1 MKTRPLTPSETF
13 GVEAGIYL
21 PPRVLGDAPPPIR
34 SLRLA
39 AVVVIAGTLGSGV
52 VAINTVPAAAH
63 TWHVVS
69 HQTDR
74 ALSRVLGKAEIQTA
88 ELLSD
93 LTATMLPVAEPT
105 VISPIH

>member
-1 MKTRPLTPSETF
+1 MKTRSLTPSETL
-13 GVEAGIYL
+13 GVEAGIYV
-21 PPRVLGDAPPPIR
+21 PPRVLGDAPPPPR

-39 AVVVIAGTLGSGV
+39 AVVVIAGSIGASV
-52 VAINTVPAAAH
+52 VAVNVVPDAAH

-74 ALSRVLGKAEIQTA
+74 ALAHVLGKAEVQTA

-93 LTATMLPVAEPT
+93 LTAGLIPVAEPV
-105 VISPIH
+105 VIPPLH

>member
-1 MKTRPLTPSETF
+1 MKARPLTPSETL
-13 GVEAGIYL
+13 GVEAGIYV
-21 PPRVLGDAPPPIR
+21 PPRVLGDASPPLR

-39 AVVVIAGTLGSGV
+39 AVVVIAGSIGATV
-52 VAINTVPAAAH
+52 VAVNVVPAAAH

-74 ALSRVLGKAEIQTA
+74 ALARVLGKAEVQTA

-93 LTATMLPVAEPT
+93 LTADFAPVAEPT
-105 VISPIH
+105 FIPPLH